1 MVDIRAKHNVSL
13 MNKLILLSSAIILF
27 ACTAICVYSYR
38 ATYSRLIEN
47 NNARALLIQQT
58 MSQEILIGTAQVEKV
73 VEELA
78 YNRQILLAVNE
89 TDPNMF
95 IVQLISGTEQQIR
108 ASESHLSNY
117 GADIVMI
124 LSGRPESYDL
134 TLDAS
139 RFLGND
145 EYQAFIQGG
154 VIQKWGDI
162 GRSLSTVEVESTV
175 IPLLRKIVS
184 GSGKALGSIRC
195 DVAVDKLFSCLQ
207 QWEDGVYVII
217 GEQPRYFSQGDPWSL
232 PDNLRSGIWQEG
244 NFQYTQ
250 VEISNLSAML
260 LLRQDLTPLRQQALS
275 EALFNMGAIIG
286 VGLLVM
292 VGAGY
297 LISKMLRRINLM
309 TKAVNNMPESGNL
322 SEILP
327 EVGPD
332 EAGQLSKAFASLNAR
347 VNEYYGCLLK
357 TEKSKRHAQQLA
369 LQYQINPHFL
379 FNSMYWLQ
387 MRLEEE
393 HVEHGLSDSIAQLG
407 QVLHY
412 NLESKFYASLQEEKE
427 LARAYVDFMSAVK
440 DGTILL
446 RMSLPD
452 SLSETLIPRFTLQPL
467 LENAITHGYIT
478 GKPLHLHIVF
488 SATDSMLHIRLDNDG
503 QQITPLKLSQLK
515 HFLYDRSSEDQ
526 NTGVGLSNLKRR
538 LNLVY
543 DGQTKITIDSDN
555 RLTTVR
561 LSIPLAIPQKEQE
574 NTL

>member
-1 MVDIRAKHNVSL
+1 MRAIKNVSL
-13 MNKLILLSSAIILF
+13 MNKLILLSSAIILS

-38 ATYSRLIEN
+38 ATYSRLTEN
-47 NNARALLIQQT
+47 NNARSALIQQT

-89 TDPNMF
+89 TDPDMF
-95 IVQLISGTEQQIR
+95 ILQLISGTEQPIR
-108 ASESHLSNY
+108 TSESHLSAY

-139 RFLGND
+139 RFLD
-145 EYQAFIQGG
+145 DAEYQAFMQSG
-154 VIQKWGDI
+154 VMQKWGDI
-162 GRSLSTVEVESTV
+162 GRSLATVEVESAV

-184 GSGKALGSIRC
+184 GSGKALGVIRC
-195 DVAVDKLFSCLQ
+195 DVAADKLFACLK
-207 QWEDGVYVII
+207 QWEDGVYVVI
-217 GEQPRYFSQGDPWSL
+217 GGQPRYFSQSDPWL
-232 PDNLRSGIWQEG
+232 FPDTLHAGTWQEG
-244 NFQYTQ
+244 GFQYTQ
-250 VEISNLSAML
+250 VDITNLSAML
-260 LLRQDLTPLRQQALS
+260 LLRQDLSPLRRQALT
-275 EALFNMGAIIG
+275 EALLNMGAILG

-297 LISKMLRRINLM
+297 LISKMLRRLNLM
-309 TKAVNNMPESGNL
+309 TKAVNNMPESGTL

-332 EAGQLSKAFASLNAR
+332 EAGQLSKAFSSLNAR
-347 VNEYYGCLLK
+347 VNEYYGRLLK
-357 TEKSKRHAQQLA
+357 AEKSKRHAQQLA

-387 MRLEEE
+387 MRMEEE
-393 HVEHGLSDSIAQLG
+393 QVEHGLSDSIAQLG

-412 NLESKFYASLQEEKE
+412 NLESKFSASLREEKE
-427 LARAYVDFMSAVK
+427 LAGAYVDFMSAVK

-446 RMSLPD
+446 EMTLPE
-452 SLSETLIPRFTLQPL
+452 SLSEILIPRFTLQPL
-467 LENAITHGYIT
+467 LENAITHGYIA

-488 SATDSMLHIRLDNDG
+488 SAADGRLHIRLDNDG
-503 QQITPLKLSQLK
+503 RQITPQKLSQLK
-515 HFLYDRSSEDQ
+515 RFLYDGGDGDQ
-526 NTGVGLSNLKRR
+526 SMGVGLSNLKRR

-543 DGQTKITIDSDN
+543 GEQVKIAIDSDDS
-555 RLTTVR
+555 LTTVR
-561 LSIPLAIPQKEQE
+561 LSIPLAMPQKEQE
-574 NTL
+574 TTP